1 MVSFWVYDVGFMI
14 LFSVFVAWFL
24 SSRKKSLSREGI
36 IFMYRTKFGMNAI
49 KYVGDNFKGVLHKL
63 KYVVVAVGVAL
74 MSIMIWMLGKTLL
87 IYIMNPE
94 ITETIKAPPIAPLI
108 PYFPKLFGM
117 ENLFPPFYFTYFIL
131 ALAIV
136 AIVHEFSHGVFMRL
150 FKIKIKST
158 GLVFLGPILG
168 AFVEEEKKG
177 FEKKKTLE
185 QMTVLGAG
193 VFANLIFALI
203 FYGLYVLFFFS
214 SFAAS
219 GYVFNTYAA
228 QEVPIDLIDTIG
240 RDIGPTTVF
249 FNEGSL
255 KMNITM
261 NLTEAKVGGGDYF
274 MSTKIKELLLKGVEI
289 NNYTTVLFVKSPA
302 ILAQMRGAIVQ
313 ADDVKIMNQDDLIK
327 FLQSKEPGDEVKFVT
342 ENDDGIHEYIF
353 NLGAHPLDSSVAYLG
368 VGNSQ
373 VKPEE
378 FVQKILIGFMSFK
391 YPSTLYKPT
400 WDGEFVYF
408 IYHLL
413 WWIMVINLLVAL
425 FNMMPLGMLDGGRF
439 FYLTIL
445 SITRSEKIAKQA
457 FKFATYAILFVFL
470 LLMFFWFIR
479 II

>member
-1 MVSFWVYDVGFMI
+1 MVGFWAYDVGFMI
-14 LFSVFVAWFL
+14 LFSLFVAWFL

-36 IFMYRTKFGMNAI
+36 IFMYRTKFGVNAI
-49 KYVGDNFKGVLHKL
+49 KYIGDRFKRVLHGL
-63 KYVVVAVGVAL
+63 KYVIVAVGVAL
-74 MSIMIWMLGKTLL
+74 MSVMIWMLGRTLS
-87 IYIMNPE
+87 IYVMNPE
-94 ITETIKAPPIAPLI
+94 ITKVIKAPPIAPLI

-117 ENLFPPFYFTYFIL
+117 ESFFPPFYFTYFIV

-136 AIVHEFSHGVFMRL
+136 AIVHEFSHGIFMRL

-177 FEKKKTLE
+177 FEKKKKLE

-214 SFAAS
+214 SFTAS
-219 GYVFNTYAA
+219 GYVFDTYALSA
-228 QEVPIDLIDTIG
+228 VPLENIMGFGSYNNL
-240 RDIGPTTVF
+240 TTVMTTNGTF
-249 FNEGSL
+249 YLDERLAVQLNQNNKDFL
-255 KMNITM
+255 VAYV
-261 NLTEAKVGGGDYF
+261 EA
-274 MSTKIKELLLKGVEI
+274 
-289 NNYTTVLFVKSPA
+289 PA
-302 ILAQMRGAIVQ
+302 ILAQMRGAIIH
-313 ADDVKIMNQDDLIK
+313 ADNVNILSQDSLIE
-327 FLQSKEPGDEVKFVT
+327 FLQSKEPGEEVKIVT
-342 ENDDGIHEYIF
+342 ESDEGVHEYVF
-353 NLGAHPLDSSVAYLG
+353 NLGSHPENRGIAYLG
-368 VGNSQ
+368 VGNSN
-373 VKPEE
+373 VEPKG
-378 FVQKILIGFMSFK
+378 FIQKILVGFMSFK
-391 YPSTLYKPT
+391 DSSIYYKPT

-413 WWIMVINLLVAL
+413 WWVMIINLLVAL

-439 FYLTIL
+439 FYLGVL
-445 SITRSEKIAKQA
+445 SITRSEKVAKCV

>member
-14 LFSVFVAWFL
+14 LFSIFVAWFL

-36 IFMYRTKFGMNAI
+36 IFMYRTKFGMKAI
-49 KYVGDNFKGVLHKL
+49 NYVGDKFKRLLHGL
-63 KYVVVAVGVAL
+63 KYIVVAVGVAL
-74 MSIMIWMLGKTLL
+74 MGVMIWMLGQTLS

-94 ITETIKAPPIAPLI
+94 ITKVIKAPPIAPLI

-117 ENLFPPFYFTYFIL
+117 ESFFPPFYFTYFIV

-219 GYVFNTYAA
+219 GYIFNTYALSA
-228 QEVPIDLIDTIG
+228 VPL
-240 RDIGPTTVF
+240 
-249 FNEGSL
+249 E
-255 KMNITM
+255 NITGFGYQD
-261 NLTEAKVGGGDYF
+261 NL
-274 MSTKIKELLLKGVEI
+274 
-289 NNYTTVLFVKSPA
+289 TTVLTTNGTFYMDKRLEVQLNQSNRDFLIVYPEAPA
-302 ILAQMRGAIVQ
+302 ILAQMRGTIIQ
-313 ADDVKIMNQDDLIK
+313 ADDVKIMNQENLIE

-353 NLGAHPLDSSVAYLG
+353 NLGSHPQDSSIPYLG
-368 VGNSQ
+368 VGNSN
-373 VKPEE
+373 VEPKG
-378 FVQKILIGFMSFK
+378 FIQKILIGFMSFK
-391 YPSTLYKPT
+391 DSSTLYKPT

-413 WWIMVINLLVAL
+413 WWVMVLNLLVAL

-470 LLMFFWFIR
+470 LLMFVWFIR